1 MVGATTFVNVV
12 DVTVQSSAPAQVD
25 EVGRWRGDVAPAFGG
40 TDLTRAIHRFR
51 ERAYVVVDPVSG
63 RHGVATGGA
72 MVESSG
78 VGSWPV
84 TAVLAPMYPE
94 WLGDRSFNEVHG
106 TRFPY
111 VTGAMANGIATT
123 ELVIEMARTGCL
135 GFFGAAGLDRATVE
149 RAIDELDAALGASAA
164 PWGCNLIHS
173 PQEPALEE
181 AVADLY
187 ITRGV
192 RRVSAAAYMS
202 LTPAIVRYAYSGVF
216 VDDEGR
222 VQRPNMVFA
231 KISRP
236 EVARHFMQ
244 PAPAAMLEALVRDG
258 KLTTDEAALA
268 ASLPVAEDITIE
280 SDSGG
285 HTDNRPLAPLFSS
298 IQAVRDEVAAAHR
311 YVRTI
316 RLGAAGGIGTPQA
329 AAAAF
334 ALGASYVLTGTVNEA
349 CVESGL
355 STEGKQMLAIADL
368 ADIAMAPAADMFE
381 MGVELQVLKRGTM
394 FAPRAKKLYA
404 LYTTYPSLDALPAA
418 DVEHL
423 EQQILGTS
431 IAQSWADTKAFWAE
445 RDPEQVAEAERN
457 PRHKMAL
464 VFRSYLG
471 LSSRWSIVG
480 ASERRLDY
488 QIWCGPAMGAF
499 NAWTAG
505 TFLAEPENRRA
516 AQVARNLL
524 EGAAVAT
531 RAHQLRTFGVAVP
544 PAAFDYRPRP
554 LHVDLAH

>member
-1 MVGATTFVNVV
+1 MAGWHGSET
-12 DVTVQSSAPAQVD
+12 
-25 EVGRWRGDVAPAFGG
+25 PAFGSSELAAA
-40 TDLTRAIHRFR
+40 THQIR
-51 ERAYVVVDPVSG
+51 ERAYVVVDPTTG
-63 RHGVATGGA
+63 RHGVARGGKLVDEHA
-72 MVESSG
+72 EG
-78 VGSWPV
+78 AWPV
-84 TAVLAPMYPE
+84 TAVLPAMYPE

-111 VTGAMANGIATT
+111 VSGAMANGIATT
-123 ELVIEMARTGCL
+123 RLVIEMARTGCL
-135 GFFGAAGLDRATVE
+135 GFFGAAGLQRNVVAA
-149 RAIDELDAALGASAA
+149 AIDELHDALGPSAA

-187 ITRGV
+187 IASGV

-202 LTPAIVRYAYSGVF
+202 LTPAIVRYAYSGIY
-216 VDDEGR
+216 VDASGA

-236 EVARHFMQ
+236 EVARHFVH
-244 PAPAAMLEALVRDG
+244 PAPSHMLASLVSEG
-258 KLTTDEAALA
+258 KLTAAEAALA
-268 ASLPVAEDITIE
+268 ATLPVAEDITIE

-285 HTDNRPLAPLFSS
+285 HTDNRPLAPLFAT
-298 IQAVRDEVAAAHR
+298 IQAVRDEAVAQHGYPR
-311 YVRTI
+311 PI

-355 STEGKQMLAIADL
+355 SAEGKQMLATADI

-394 FAPRAKKLYA
+394 FAPRAKKLYS
-404 LYTTYPSLDALPAA
+404 LYTTYPSLDAIPDAER
-418 DVEHL
+418 VEL
-423 EQQILGTS
+423 EKILGTS
-431 IAQSWADTKAFWAE
+431 VSECWDTTKAFWND
-445 RDPEQVAEAERN
+445 RDPSQVAEAEQN

-464 VFRSYLG
+464 TFRSYLG
-471 LSSRWSIVG
+471 LSSRWSIEG
-480 ASERRLDY
+480 ATDRRLDY

-505 TFLAEPENRRA
+505 TFLAEPANRQA

-524 EGAAVAT
+524 EGAAVVT
-531 RAHQLRTFGVAVP
+531 RAQQLRTYGVPVP

-554 LHVDLAH
+554 LHVGLDH